1 MKFVQTENQHL
12 LESTEYIVKKLNLD
26 WILNVQFIGEYLIE
40 LNPRISTQIFTP
52 GVNIPYLAIKL
63 ILGEI
68 TEEDVKNYS
77 EKVKIDCTSLR
88 YFDQIYFS

>member
-1 MKFVQTENQHL
+1 M
-12 LESTEYIVKKLNLD
+12 
-26 WILNVQFIGEYLIE
+26 NVQFIGEYLIE

-63 ILGEI
+63 ILNEI
-68 TEEDVKNYS
+68 TEEDVMNYS

-88 YFDQIYFS
+88 FFDQIYFS